1 MKTVEEA
8 LKEHAAHGEKGHS
21 DKSKKHK
28 HKEGDSKSF
37 GHKHHEDHHKAYE
50 GKEGHKEA
58 KGESS
63 GHGKGHGHG
72 DKGSHSAP
80 VKKIVSTTVLKPAS
94 TGMNSPAVAELDDK
108 VSKSPVKQGLAINIE
123 VQPLE
128 QHHQQQQYLQ
138 KQQQQQQQ
146 ELQKQQQNN
155 PHFNKQH
162 LENLQKL
169 QLQQLLLQQQQQ
181 QLLQQQQQAEHER
194 LLQAQSLSGDLQ
206 AQSAQEVPVPVIIY
220 QPGSSGISTAFSTT
234 QASVPNESSTSS
246 IFYFTDTAMPQ
257 NNEVDTKSRIRNA
270 PTPEPIKIM
279 HLPLLTG
286 LKQTD
291 ERQSVV
297 SYASFEKSTA
307 QPANVVVP
315 HDRISD
321 QNPNIVHRQV
331 VSHPEKLTSV
341 KEDFIVQQS
350 SNVLAHPARSHEL
363 SEDELLLHLIG
374 PDFGGFG
381 QKLRR
386 NSHVQADA
394 QEVVQNA
401 GGLSSPVPTPSA
413 IRSFNQTIRPNI
425 TVFHQELD
433 AELPQQALDKALIQ
447 TSVVTAP
454 LPENGQE
461 NHNAGEPKDSTLL
474 NIEKVSNTEAPNLG
488 NDPGVTQALF
498 VKTPSGGGTSS
509 TNKSITV
516 SLNAKTLNDQTDTQD
531 KLNAAADALAKAN
544 DRRVQQN
551 LNAIVFSGPSSLEE
565 PTHYQ
570 QSSDTRPPYLV
581 QRQQS
586 VDNQQQP
593 AVHQYRPKIH
603 QQPKVVQQ
611 QSSVTHQLPAAA
623 DEHASNVPEEPT
635 LYDHQQLNAQ
645 QPHARQPHAQQN
657 MPIHPSPTQYASDS
671 PQGGFEQQ
679 SQIVQ
684 NQSLDN
690 SQKTSSLRN
699 QPSQKPVII
708 SVLENSIGGG
718 DYSANQHIQP
728 EIVYQPV
735 QAPVTPTQAPIS
747 VGHEQLQPVASSE
760 QPQPHDVHPAAQTVS
775 GHEQLQPNVGHSVQN
790 KIPAHIQDKIE
801 SDNSGIEVRAKGE
814 SPQALGPVLK
824 KEKSQQVSL
833 VVGSEEIKP
842 ASSDGHGHP
851 HGGKDYH
858 ESSGAQKKLYK
869 EEGTEAS
876 KGGKE
881 KEGFKK
887 EQHKAH
893 DKKHHKKFIDKGGKK
908 HHEKEHQES
917 YKGHFKKGKK
927 GKKGHKKGSKKT
939 FKKGHHD
946 KGSKTHHHT
955 KIYSKKKDYY
965 DENDMKKHFQS
976 HENFDSLFDKHKKGY
991 KKSGGFSGEKHH
1003 KSFGDSK
1010 HHGTKKSRT
1019 HHNKHKKGHG
1029 KKNIFDNFHDFDHKK
1044 IHHSSNHSPK
1054 SSHDYFSDGFHHES
1068 GGHHNHHHGFTD
1080 LGSHHH
1086 KFSGSNNVE
1095 NIIKK
1100 MSG

>member
-1 MKTVEEA
+1 MA

-363 SEDELLLHLIG
+363 SEDELLLHLI
-374 PDFGGFG
+374 
-381 QKLRR
+381 
-386 NSHVQADA
+386 
-394 QEVVQNA
+394 
-401 GGLSSPVPTPSA
+401 
-413 IRSFNQTIRPNI
+413 
-425 TVFHQELD
+425 
-433 AELPQQALDKALIQ
+433 
-447 TSVVTAP
+447 
-454 LPENGQE
+454 
-461 NHNAGEPKDSTLL
+461 
-474 NIEKVSNTEAPNLG
+474 
-488 NDPGVTQALF
+488 
-498 VKTPSGGGTSS
+498 
-509 TNKSITV
+509 
-516 SLNAKTLNDQTDTQD
+516 
-531 KLNAAADALAKAN
+531 
-544 DRRVQQN
+544 
-551 LNAIVFSGPSSLEE
+551 
-565 PTHYQ
+565 
-570 QSSDTRPPYLV
+570 
-581 QRQQS
+581 
-586 VDNQQQP
+586 
-593 AVHQYRPKIH
+593 
-603 QQPKVVQQ
+603 
-611 QSSVTHQLPAAA
+611 
-623 DEHASNVPEEPT
+623 
-635 LYDHQQLNAQ
+635 
-645 QPHARQPHAQQN
+645 
-657 MPIHPSPTQYASDS
+657 
-671 PQGGFEQQ
+671 
-679 SQIVQ
+679 
-684 NQSLDN
+684 
-690 SQKTSSLRN
+690 
-699 QPSQKPVII
+699 
-708 SVLENSIGGG
+708 
-718 DYSANQHIQP
+718 
-728 EIVYQPV
+728 
-735 QAPVTPTQAPIS
+735 
-747 VGHEQLQPVASSE
+747 
-760 QPQPHDVHPAAQTVS
+760 
-775 GHEQLQPNVGHSVQN
+775 VQN